1 MPLSVREVL
10 LVLRAKDQASRVIAD
25 VGRSF
30 GRVGEEADLFARRQI
45 HAGQALLG
53 VGVAATALGAAG
65 VAFYGMM
72 ANEALEYNRQ
82 AALTQT
88 QTALTA
94 TSLEEI
100 KDIARDVGSRVAA
113 PFEEMQTA
121 LYDIFSSTNANIPQ
135 ARILL
140 EQFSKDAVAGQVDIQ
155 SAARGT
161 IGIMNAFQIP
171 LENVTE
177 VSDVMFRLVQK
188 GVGTYEEFAST
199 IGRAVPSTVRSGQS
213 IEDLAG
219 MLAFLTRNGLS
230 SAMASSSAARA
241 LDSFSHPTVVA
252 RLEKMGIAVRDQDG
266 NFRRID
272 DVVQDLSAH
281 MGDLTDPQR
290 AEFLQELFKGA
301 GGTIQARRFWDIAL
315 KNPEALSGF
324 VDDMDTASGAA
335 QEAYDIIAV
344 QGSAKLQL
352 LKNNWKIFK
361 TEIGDIVIPIFLKLI
376 SVGSKILQ
384 WFRGLD
390 DETKKAIVYI
400 SLGVSAFLI
409 LSGILLGLAG
419 VMLIVA
425 GVAGLL
431 NLSLLPFTAIVVG
444 VIAVIALLAAGFYL
458 LYQHSEEF
466 RNFVDG
472 IWQGLQRIKDAFDEG
487 GWRGVVSMIWTVM
500 KEEFNQGWQD
510 FQVGWDKF
518 LENLGRGWDEFPTAL
533 KEGLAKADTWLKEE
547 GLPMLDEMGAK
558 MFKAVFGW
566 LDDSA
571 EDVYRAMDDFGKAMA
586 QWVVDRAV
594 DLFNIGV
601 SIGKQILGGVWSSI
615 KDIPV
620 LGDALGF
627 AEDFV
632 TSDFAWA
639 GIPGGNPFDK
649 GDEDTVSEDLVSR
662 TAFAGAAIFGA
673 PQGGYAE
680 MTSYEVTGNN
690 IYVEDWDDLMT
701 QIQQNATLNNRAK
714 GAAQPAAPKKA
725 APRPDAITG
734 PR

>member
-1 MPLSVREVL
+1 M
-10 LVLRAKDQASRVIAD
+10 
-25 VGRSF
+25 
-30 GRVGEEADLFARRQI
+30 
-45 HAGQALLG
+45 G
-53 VGVAATALGAAG
+53 VGVAMAATGAAG
-65 VAFYGMM
+65 IAFYGMM
-72 ANEALEYNRQ
+72 ANAALEYNRQ
-82 AALTQT
+82 AALTLTQVDQT
-88 QTALTA
+88 GV
-94 TSLEEI
+94 SLEQI
-100 KDIARDVGSRVAA
+100 KDIARRVGSEVAA
-113 PFEEMQTA
+113 PFDEMQGA
-121 LYDIFSSTNANIPQ
+121 LYDIFSSTNATLPQ
-135 ARILL
+135 AELL
-140 EQFSKDAVAGQVDIQ
+140 LDSFARTAVAGQVSIQ
-155 SAARGT
+155 DAGRAT
-161 IGIMNAFQIP
+161 ISILNAFQRP
-171 LENVTE
+171 LEDVTA
-177 VSDVMFRLVQK
+177 VQDVMFELVRK
-188 GVGTYEEFAST
+188 GRGTYEEFATT
-199 IGRAVPSTVRSGQS
+199 IGRSIPSAVRAGQG

-230 SAMASSSAARA
+230 TAMASSSAARA
-241 LDSFSHPTVVA
+241 LDSYANPKVVA
-252 RLEKMGIAVRDQDG
+252 RLEAMGVRVRDQTG
-266 NFRRID
+266 EFRDIAG
-272 DVVQDLSAH
+272 VVTDLSKV
-281 MGDLTDPQR
+281 MQGMTGPQR
-290 AEFLQELFKGA
+290 ASFLQDLFEGA

-315 KNPEALSGF
+315 QQPESLQGYVNF
-324 VDDMDTASGAA
+324 METASGAA
-335 QEAYDIIAV
+335 LDAYDIMAD
-344 QGSAKLQL
+344 QGSAKLEL

-361 TEIGDIVIPIFLKLI
+361 TEVGDIVIPIFLKLVE
-376 SVGSKILQ
+376 VGTRVLR
-384 WFRGLD
+384 WFRELD
-390 DETKKAIVYI
+390 PEVKKMIVYI
-400 SLGVSAFLI
+400 SLGVAAFL
-409 LSGILLGLAG
+409 LFAGVLLTLAG
-419 VMLIVA
+419 AMLIVG
-425 GVAGLL
+425 GVLAMLNIGLL
-431 NLSLLPFTAIVVG
+431 PLAGIIAG
-444 VIAVIALLAAGFYL
+444 VIAAIALFAAGFYL
-458 LYQHSEEF
+458 LYQNSEEF

-533 KEGLAKADTWLKEE
+533 KEGLAKADTWLREE
-547 GLPMLDEMGAK
+547 GLPMLDRMAGD
-558 MFKAVFGW
+558 MFKALFGW

-601 SIGKQILGGVWSSI
+601 EIGKQILGGVWSSI